1 MRAQY
6 SFVIFLHLSMS
17 SLLKRYCHIKG
28 SSMATMHAKST
39 SPDGVPI
46 IFEIFLIGI
55 LGVTTSDT
63 FPRMAMQKLIGPWK
77 VDLMDWLVY

>member
-1 MRAQY
+1 MSAQY

-17 SLLKRYCHIKG
+17 SLLKRSCHIKG

-39 SPDGVPI
+39 SRDGIPI
-46 IFEIFLIGI
+46 IFENFLIST

-63 FPRMAMQKLIGPWK
+63 FPRTAVQKLVGP
-77 VDLMDWLVY
+77 